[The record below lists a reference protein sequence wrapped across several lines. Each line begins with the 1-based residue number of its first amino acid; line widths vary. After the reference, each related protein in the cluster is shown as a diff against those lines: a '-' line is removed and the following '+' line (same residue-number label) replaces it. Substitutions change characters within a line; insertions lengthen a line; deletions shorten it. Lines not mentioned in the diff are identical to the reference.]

1 MVNIPNAGKL
11 VPLMF
16 QAQVQGRSQLQYIA
30 QDAEVQDSQRWAS
43 EWTQEAY
50 PHPPELGNTVAART
64 YTMRWRFV
72 TNGGQFE
79 GIIFPALG
87 AFGLPFYPGSSM
99 KGLFCQAC
107 TEEQKQRYRL
117 TKNGDEPSL
126 LRFHGGYPVNDWKQ
140 NLVDIVHP
148 QQKWQVQTANT
159 RQRPSNETGFALIS
173 LWEPAIKFGISS
185 LLPNTDWEEVWA
197 IWERALGYGIGCR
210 TSSGYGLPKERLNE
224 SGEVDCPISLQGEQL
239 YRAFLKGQGQ
249 APTLIDKTS
258 EFRPNIFRGS
268 LRGHALRIFGGLTK
282 KKEAER
288 LVENLFGG
296 VENGGTQGLLTCAF
310 QASALELGKFTLGHN
325 EPTYKVAGE
334 LRWLLMSPHKLDEMK
349 QEKLQKL
356 LQALMGFALLFGG
369 FGKSWRRA
377 DHRLFYE
384 EYYESNRAK
393 PLIGCHWQWDK
404 SSLRKAAKVSS
415 LNRVAGFINEVRQI
429 AAEWMELQGIA
440 SDPNNSADWRE
451 AWHPNYVQVW
461 GRVAEGAEDCVGVS
475 WLHQPYQRANA
486 KFKEAEKTIKQSS
499 VTGKLSQVGRLW
511 HRMYPVVKLVDDP
524 NNPDKKRPRVT
535 PNYLELLTIFPD
547 DSDKCHDFLD
557 FLDSQPEG
565 FRQLW

>member
-16 QAQVQGRSQLQYIA
+16 QAQVEGRSQLQYINPREEE
-30 QDAEVQDSQRWAS
+30 QHSQKWAK

-50 PHPPELGNTVAART
+50 PHPPELGKNVAART
-64 YTMRWRFV
+64 YKMQWRFV

-107 TEEQKQRYRL
+107 TSEQKQRYRL
-117 TKNGDEPSL
+117 TKNSDEPSL

-148 QQKWQVQTANT
+148 QQKWQVQTTNT
-159 RQRPSNETGFALIS
+159 RQRPNNETGFALIS
-173 LWEPAIKFGISS
+173 LSEPAIKFGISS
-185 LLPNTDWEEVWA
+185 QLPDTDWEEVWA

-210 TSSGYGLPKERLNE
+210 TSSGYGLPKARLNE
-224 SGEVDCPISLQGEQL
+224 SGEEDYPIPIQGEQL
-239 YRAFLKGQGQ
+239 YRAFLKGEGQ
-249 APTLIDKTS
+249 APQLIGGEK
-258 EFRPNIFRGS
+258 EFRPNIFRGG
-268 LRGHALRIFGGLTK
+268 LRGHALRIFGGLTDRK
-282 KKEAER
+282 TAER

-310 QASALELGKFTLGHN
+310 QTSNLKLGTFTDGYN

-334 LRWLLMSPHKLDEMK
+334 LRWLLMSPRQLDEV
-349 QEKLQKL
+349 KLETLKKL
-356 LQALMGFALLFGG
+356 LQAFMRFALLLGG

-377 DHRLFYE
+377 DHRQFYE

-393 PLIGCHWQWDK
+393 PLIGCHWQWGK
-404 SSLRKAAKVSS
+404 GSLGNGAKVSS
-415 LNRVAGFINEVRQI
+415 LNRVGRFIDEVRQI
-429 AAEWMELQGIA
+429 ASEWMQLHGIKP
-440 SDPNNSADWRE
+440 DKNRFADWRE
-451 AWHPNYVQVW
+451 AWHPDCVEVW
-461 GRVAEGAEDCVGVS
+461 GRLAEGTEDCVALR
-475 WLHQPYQRANA
+475 WLHEPYQRANRQ
-486 KFKEAEKTIKQSS
+486 FGEVEKTIKQSS
-499 VTGKLSQVGRLW
+499 VTGKMSQVGRLW

-524 NNPDKKRPRVT
+524 NNSGRRKPRIM

-557 FLDSQPEG
+557 FLDSGPEG
-565 FRQLW
+565 FQRLW

>member
-1 MVNIPNAGKL
+1 MVNIPNPGKL

-16 QAQVQGRSQLQYIA
+16 QAQVKGRSQLQYIN
-30 QDAEVQDSQRWAS
+30 QDAEVQDSQKWAS

-50 PHPPELGNTVAART
+50 PHPPELGDNVTART
-64 YTMRWRFV
+64 YKMHWRFV

-107 TEEQKQRYRL
+107 TPEQKQRYRL

-159 RQRPSNETGFALIS
+159 GEKPGNETGFALIS

-185 LLPNTDWEEVWA
+185 LLPDTDWEEVWA
-197 IWERALGYGIGCR
+197 IWELALGYGIGCR
-210 TSSGYGLPKERLNE
+210 TSSGYGLPKARLKE
-224 SGEVDCPISLQGEQL
+224 SGEVDCQIPIQGKQIF
-239 YRAFLKGQGQ
+239 RAFLKGEGQ
-249 APTLIDKTS
+249 APKLIGGEK

-268 LRGHALRIFGGLTK
+268 LRGHALRIFGGLTDK
-282 KKEAER
+282 KTAES

-310 QASALELGKFTLGHN
+310 QVSSLELGTFTQGYN

-334 LRWLLMSPHKLDEMK
+334 LRWLLMPPRELDDIQ

-356 LQALMGFALLFGG
+356 LQALMRFALLFGG
-369 FGKSWRRA
+369 FGKSWRRV
-377 DHRLFYE
+377 DHRRFYD
-384 EYYESNRAK
+384 EYYAGHRAK
-393 PLIGCHWQWDK
+393 SLIGCHWQWDK
-404 SSLRKAAKVSS
+404 NSLPNAAKVSS
-415 LNRVAGFINEVRQI
+415 LNQVERLINELRQI
-429 AAEWMELQGIA
+429 ASEWMELQGIK
-440 SDPNNSADWRE
+440 PNNNSLADWRE
-451 AWHPNYVQVW
+451 AWHSNHVQVW
-461 GRVAEGAEDCVGVS
+461 GRLAEGAEDCVAVK
-475 WLHQPYQRANA
+475 WLHQPYQRANP
-486 KFKEAEKTIKQSS
+486 KFGEAELSIKQSS
-499 VTGKLSQVGRLW
+499 VTGKIGQIGRLW
-511 HRMYPVVKLVDDP
+511 HRMYPVVKMVDDP
-524 NNPDKKRPRVT
+524 NNPGRRQPRVM
-535 PNYLELLTIFPD
+535 PSYLELLTIFPD
-547 DSDKCHDFLD
+547 DSDKCDDFLD

-565 FRQLW
+565 FRRLW

>member
-16 QAQVQGRSQLQYIA
+16 QAQVKGRSQLQYIDK
-30 QDAEVQDSQRWAS
+30 DAEIQDSQRWAS

-50 PHPPELGNTVAART
+50 PHPPELGKSVAART
-64 YTMRWRFV
+64 YKMQWRFV

-99 KGLFCQAC
+99 KGLFCQVC

-140 NLVDIVHP
+140 KLVDIVHP

-159 RQRPSNETGFALIS
+159 REKPGNETGFALIS
-173 LWEPAIKFGISS
+173 LWEPVIKFGISS
-185 LLPNTDWEEVWA
+185 QLPDTDWEEIWA

-239 YRAFLKGQGQ
+239 YRAFLKGEGQ
-249 APTLIDKTS
+249 APKLIGGEN
-258 EFRPNIFRGS
+258 EFRPNVFRGS
-268 LRGHALRIFGGLTK
+268 LRGHALRVFGGLTDK
-282 KKEAER
+282 KTAER

-296 VENGGTQGLLTCAF
+296 VENGGTQSLLTCAF
-310 QASALELGKFTLGHN
+310 QASALELGKFTRGHN

-334 LRWLLMSPHKLDEMK
+334 LRWLLMPPRELDEIK
-349 QEKLQKL
+349 REKLQKL
-356 LQALMGFALLFGG
+356 LQAFMRFALLFGG

-377 DHRLFYE
+377 DHRRFYE
-384 EYYESNRAK
+384 DYYESNRAK
-393 PLIGCHWQWDK
+393 PLIGCHWQWDR
-404 SSLRKAAKVSS
+404 SSLPNAAKVSS
-415 LNRVAGFINEVRQI
+415 LNRVAPFIDEVRQV
-429 AAEWMELQGIA
+429 ASEWMQLQGIEP
-440 SDPNNSADWRE
+440 DKKNFADWRE

-461 GRVAEGAEDCVGVS
+461 GRLAEGAEDCVAVR
-475 WLHQPYQRANA
+475 WLHEPYQRANRQ
-486 KFKEAEKTIKQSS
+486 FREAEQSIKQSS
-499 VTGKLSQVGRLW
+499 VTGRISQVGRLW
-511 HRMYPVVKLVDDP
+511 HRMYPVVKMVDDP
-524 NNPDKKRPRVT
+524 KNPGKKKPRVM

-547 DSDKCHDFLD
+547 DSDKCDDFLD
-557 FLDSQPEG
+557 FLDKQPEG